1 MVFNAP
7 MLTIFEHVQENIS
20 AMNEW
25 IENLCRETETNE
37 KDHIEILEMKNIITQ
52 SKKKNLL
59 D

>member
-1 MVFNAP
+1 MFNAP

-20 AMNEW
+20 AMNKW